1 MVFEELSD
9 LKEHY
14 LRCVR
19 CGQCRS
25 VCPVF
30 EEVRN
35 ETAAPRSKVFLAHML
50 SSGELRPCPEAAAHF
65 SRCILCQACT
75 RECPSAVPV
84 HKIILAARSM
94 LAREHPSRIRAT
106 IFREI
111 WTRPALLKLAAGFVR
126 CSQSLGLVKI
136 GQACG
141 LLPPAFSLP
150 GRLPR
155 RPALSSLPEI
165 TPAAGKLTARLGYFL
180 GCSTNYLYPEIAR
193 STVSV
198 LSQLGCEV
206 VLPQTLKCCGLPQLE
221 SGELEAVAPMVH
233 DNLATFKRLG
243 VNTIFSDCA
252 SCTATLK
259 ELQVQQLFSGIEI
272 LDLSGLLLDLLDN
285 YNSGIKELNRVATY
299 HDPCHLA
306 GAQGI
311 TLSPRQ
317 LLRRTG
323 VEFRE
328 MKDAGNCCG
337 GGGTFAIY
345 HYDLSMKI
353 LSKKIKSI
361 EETGADTVATFCPTC
376 IMQLRHG
383 LAKQKLAIEVAHP
396 VQLLAQSLKT
406 GLNTKKP
413 YDLAGSKE

>member
-1 MVFEELSD
+1 VVFEELSG

-14 LRCVR
+14 LHCVR

-50 SSGELRPCPEAAAHF
+50 SSGELRTGPEAAAHF

-84 HKIILAARSM
+84 HKIILAARFM
-94 LAREHPSRIRAT
+94 LARKHPSRIRGT

-111 WTRPALLKLAAGFVR
+111 WTRPALLNLAAGLIR
-126 CSQSLGLVKI
+126 CSQSLGLVKM
-136 GQACG
+136 GLACG
-141 LLPPAFSLP
+141 LLPPGFSLP

-155 RPALSSLPEI
+155 QPALDSLPEI
-165 TPAAGKLTARLGYFL
+165 TPAAGKATTRVGYFL
-180 GCSTNYLYPEIAR
+180 GCSTNYLYPEIAG

-206 VLPQTLKCCGLPQLE
+206 VLPKSLKCCGLPLLE
-221 SGELEAVAPMVH
+221 SGELEPVAPMALY
-233 DNLATFKRLG
+233 NLAAFKRLG
-243 VNTIFSDCA
+243 VNTVFSDCA

-259 ELQVQQLFSGIEI
+259 ELQAQQLFSGIEV
-272 LDLSGLLLDLLDN
+272 LDLSGLLLELLDS
-285 YNSGIKELNRVATY
+285 YNSGMKALNRVATY

-337 GGGTFAIY
+337 GGGIFAIY

-353 LSKKIKSI
+353 LNKKIASI
-361 EETGADTVATFCPTC
+361 EETGADIVATFCPTC
-376 IMQLRHG
+376 VMQLRHG
-383 LAKQKLAIEVAHP
+383 LAKHKGTIEVVHP
-396 VQLLAQSLKT
+396 VQLLAQSLI
-406 GLNTKKP
+406 
-413 YDLAGSKE
+413 LA